1 MSTTR
6 QVARERR
13 RKRRLMLGTLTLVAA
28 SVVVCL
34 VMALLPDDK
43 SDAKPAASTTVAA
56 GEATSDAAQTLS
68 TPSAKGKAS
77 PSPSAS
83 RSATA
88 SPKPSRTTVKKKPV
102 PAPAKTTPLANAG
115 STTVSLA
122 GRIKPGTDYQG
133 VATAYEAGVGDGAC
147 GFGPSSTMMIG
158 AMNTTDY
165 ETARACGAYV
175 HVRAAN
181 GRSITVRITN
191 ECPLPCAPGQIDLS
205 HEAFSQLGDLHLGRI
220 AITWNLVSPANPGTL
235 SVRYKTGSSQY
246 WCAIQV
252 LNHRNPVAA
261 LEVRTSGG
269 WRQLGRTSYNYFLS
283 GDGTGCGGAI
293 RITDI
298 YGQRLT
304 VNGTAIRPNV
314 VQPTSVQFAQH

>member
-1 MSTTR
+1 MSTAR

-13 RKRRLMLGTLTLVAA
+13 RKRRMMWGTLTLVAV

-43 SDAKPAASTTVAA
+43 DDTTPAASTTVAA
-56 GEATSDAAQTLS
+56 GQADAGKTLS
-68 TPSAKGKAS
+68 TPSAKVKAS

-83 RSATA
+83 RSAAA
-88 SPKPSRTTVKKKPV
+88 SPKPSRTTVKKKP
-102 PAPAKTTPLANAG
+102 APAKTTPPANAG
-115 STTVSLA
+115 SATASLA
-122 GRIKPGTDYQG
+122 GRIKSGTDYQG
-133 VATAYEAGVGDGAC
+133 VATAYDAGVGDGAC
-147 GFGPSSTMMIG
+147 GFGPSPDMMIG

-165 ETARACGAYV
+165 QTARACGAYV

-181 GRSITVRITN
+181 GRSVTVRITN

-205 HEAFSQLGDLHLGRI
+205 QQAFSQLGDLHLGRI
-220 AITWNLVSPANPGTL
+220 AITWNLVSPGNPGTL

-246 WCAIQV
+246 WCGIQI
-252 LNHRNPVAA
+252 LNHRNPVAT
-261 LEVRTSGG
+261 LEVGTSGG

-283 GDGTGCGGAI
+283 TDGNGCGRAI

-304 VNGTAIRPNV
+304 VNGIAIRPNV

>member
-1 MSTTR
+1 MSTAR

-13 RKRRLMLGTLTLVAA
+13 RKRRMMWGTVSLVAA
-28 SVVVCL
+28 SVVACL
-34 VMALLPDDK
+34 VMALLPGDKDDTT
-43 SDAKPAASTTVAA
+43 PAASTTVAA
-56 GEATSDAAQTLS
+56 AGEADAGQTLS
-68 TPSAKGKAS
+68 TPSAKAKAS

-88 SPKPSRTTVKKKPV
+88 SPKPSRTPGKKK
-102 PAPAKTTPLANAG
+102 PAPAKTTPSAHSG
-115 STTVSLA
+115 SATASLA
-122 GRIKPGTDYQG
+122 GRIKSGTDYQG
-133 VATAYEAGVGDGAC
+133 VATAYDAGVGDGAC
-147 GFGPSSTMMIG
+147 GFGPSPDMMIA

-165 ETARACGAYV
+165 QTARACGAYV

-181 GRSITVRITN
+181 GRSVTVRITN

-205 HEAFSQLGDLHLGRI
+205 QQAFSQLGDLHLGRI
-220 AITWNLVSPANPGTL
+220 AITWNLVSPADAGTL

-246 WCAIQV
+246 WCGIQV

-261 LEVRTSGG
+261 LEVSTSGG

-283 GDGTGCGGAI
+283 ADGTGCGNAI

-304 VNGTAIRPNV
+304 VNGIAIRPNV
-314 VQPTSVQFAQH
+314 VQSTSVQFAQH

>member
-1 MSTTR
+1 
-6 QVARERR
+6 
-13 RKRRLMLGTLTLVAA
+13 MLALVAA

-43 SDAKPAASTTVAA
+43 SDAKSASSTTVAA
-56 GEATSDAAQTLS
+56 GEADLGQPLS
-68 TPSAKGKAS
+68 TPSVKAKAS

-83 RSATA
+83 RSAAA
-88 SPKPSRTTVKKKPV
+88 SSKPSRTTVKKKP
-102 PAPAKTTPLANAG
+102 APARSTRPANAG
-115 STTVSLA
+115 SGTASLA

-133 VATAYEAGVGDGAC
+133 AATAYEAGVGDGAC
-147 GFGPSSTMMIG
+147 GFGPSPDMMIG

-181 GRSITVRITN
+181 GRSVTVRITN

-205 HEAFSQLGDLHLGRI
+205 QQAFSQLGDLHLGRI
-220 AITWNLVSPANPGTL
+220 AITWNLVSPGSPGTL

-246 WCAIQV
+246 WCGIQV

-261 LEVRTSGG
+261 LEVSTSGG
-269 WRQLGRTSYNYFLS
+269 WRQLDRTTYNYFLS
-283 GDGTGCGGAI
+283 ADGTGCGSAI

-304 VNGTAIRPNV
+304 VKGIAIRPNV

>member
-43 SDAKPAASTTVAA
+43 SDAKAAASTTVAA
-56 GEATSDAAQTLS
+56 GEATADAPQTLS

-83 RSATA
+83 RSAAA

-102 PAPAKTTPLANAG
+102 PAKTTPSANSG
-115 STTVSLA
+115 STTASLA

-147 GFGPSSTMMIG
+147 GFGPSPTMMIG

-181 GRSITVRITN
+181 GRSVTVRITN

-220 AITWNLVSPANPGTL
+220 AITWNLVSPANPGSL

-246 WCAIQV
+246 WCAVQV

-304 VNGTAIRPNV
+304 VNGIAIRPNV